1 MEGECKLCFC
11 TYLLGNNQTKIRVPT
26 NCEPPHFGGE
36 FGFGLS
42 RLWVVGCFDQ
52 SAGLGGFEEI
62 NKIVS
67 DPKITECGTEW
78 DIGTYRFKE
87 QG

>member
-1 MEGECKLCFC
+1 MNGSKSKNLEGECKLCFC

-26 NCEPPHFGGE
+26 NCGG
-36 FGFGLS
+36 S
-42 RLWVVGCFDQ
+42 RFWVVGCFDQ

-78 DIGTYRFKE
+78 EIGTLRE
-87 QG
+87 G